1 MGEVSQKSMADAL
14 RALAMDAVE
23 RAQSGHPGMP
33 MGMADA
39 AAALFSRHLK
49 FCAAAPDWPDR
60 DRFVLSAGHGSMLLY
75 AILHLTGDPHFSVA
89 QIKSFRQ
96 LGSRCAGHPE
106 YEPGGAIETTTGPLG
121 QGLANAV
128 GMALAERMLA
138 ARFGDDLVDHRVF
151 AVVGDGCLMEGISH
165 EAASLAGHLRLSK
178 LVVLFDDNKI
188 SIDGPTSL
196 AVGDDARR
204 RFESYGW
211 NVDSCDGHDSAAVDR
226 ALENA
231 KRADKPTLICC
242 RTIIGFG
249 APAKGGTAA
258 AHGAPLGAEEI
269 AAARARL
276 DWNHPPFFIPPEI
289 QSAWEAIGRR
299 GEAAKSEWEKRL
311 ARHPQKDE
319 FLRRLRGDLR
329 PDFDL
334 DLRSW
339 RRDLLRAPV
348 KAATRKA
355 GGEALAKLLPRA
367 PELFGGSADL
377 TGSNN
382 TDAGQGKIAR
392 GDFGGGYAHYGVREH
407 AMAAAMNGVALHGGF
422 APYGGTFLAFS
433 DYCRPALR
441 LAALMRIRAV
451 FVMTHDSI
459 GLGEDGPTHQP
470 VEHLAALR
478 AIPNLL
484 VMRPGDAFE
493 TACCWSLALQSRA
506 APTILA
512 LSRQGLPP
520 LPRESE
526 DEEAEA
532 QNAAR
537 GGYLVF
543 GSDDD
548 PEVTLAASGSEVGL
562 IVSAAAVLREAGI
575 KTAVVS
581 MPCMEL
587 FDSQN
592 AEYRARVI
600 APATPLLAVEAAI
613 AMPWHK
619 HRPAQA
625 AIDFVCLDSFGV
637 SAPAENAFRHF
648 GFTVDNVVEKA
659 RNMVAA
665 ANLKTRKN

>member
-1 MGEVSQKSMADAL
+1 M
-14 RALAMDAVE
+14 
-23 RAQSGHPGMP
+23 
-33 MGMADA
+33 
-39 AAALFSRHLK
+39 
-49 FCAAAPDWPDR
+49 
-60 DRFVLSAGHGSMLLY
+60 
-75 AILHLTGDPHFSVA
+75 
-89 QIKSFRQ
+89 
-96 LGSRCAGHPE
+96 
-106 YEPGGAIETTTGPLG
+106 
-121 QGLANAV
+121 
-128 GMALAERMLA
+128 
-138 ARFGDDLVDHRVF
+138 
-151 AVVGDGCLMEGISH
+151 
-165 EAASLAGHLRLSK
+165 
-178 LVVLFDDNKI
+178 FDDNKI

-231 KRADKPTLICC
+231 KRSDKPVLLCC

-269 AAARARL
+269 AATRARL

-299 GEAAKSEWEKRL
+299 GEAERSEWKNGWRGIRKRTSFC
-311 ARHPQKDE
+311 AVCAAICAPISIW
-319 FLRRLRGDLR
+319 DLR
-329 PDFDL
+329 A
-334 DLRSW
+334 W
-339 RRDLLRAPV
+339 RRDLLRAPT
-348 KAATRKA
+348 KTATRKA

-484 VMRPGDAFE
+484 VMRPGDAFRNRVLLV
-493 TACCWSLALQSRA
+493 LALQSRA

-587 FDSQN
+587 FDSQKRGIP
-592 AEYRARVI
+592 RAR
-600 APATPLLAVEAAI
+600 
-613 AMPWHK
+613 
-619 HRPAQA
+619 HRPGDAAVGGRGGDCNAVAQTPPGA
-625 AIDFVCLDSFGV
+625 SGD
-637 SAPAENAFRHF
+637 
-648 GFTVDNVVEKA
+648 
-659 RNMVAA
+659 
-665 ANLKTRKN
+665 